1 MLLKTENHENKGCN
15 ALAVKRS
22 LGRPDDERHGGLGA
36 LLVGK
41 KRAQG
46 KTAEILVN
54 SRLQV
59 TQTH

>member
-1 MLLKTENHENKGCN
+1 M
-15 ALAVKRS
+15 AVKRS